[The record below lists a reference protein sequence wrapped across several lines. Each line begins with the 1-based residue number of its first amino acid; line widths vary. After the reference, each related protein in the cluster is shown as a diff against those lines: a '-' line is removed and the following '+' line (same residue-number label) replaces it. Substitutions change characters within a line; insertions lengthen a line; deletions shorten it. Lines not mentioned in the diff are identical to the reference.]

1 MIHTLIDVLGR
12 VCVLRRLLTALTL
25 LRSPREG
32 SNYTLHASNS
42 QISKGKGKRSAAL
55 MGGGGAGGGKGAAI
69 GALVGAGAAA
79 AGAGLTG
86 KGEIELGAESRI
98 STRLRRPLELKQ

>member
-42 QISKGKGKRSAAL
+42 QISKGKGKRSAAP

-69 GALVGAGAAA
+69 GALVD
-79 AGAGLTG
+79 AGAGSG
-86 KGEIELGAESRI
+86 GRGPDWKG
-98 STRLRRPLELKQ
+98 